1 MARELGFP
9 GLAGLLAAVPPCF
22 MMCRCEPLRSSGYGH
37 MADGIGA
44 EPAVHRTAGFP
55 GQGPSASPVAAGACR
70 KAPTSARADW
80 GCGIRLPQALIPR
93 ISHGRR
99 ETFAPK
105 AASGPAAGPGIH
117 PGHSAWNLGVGGVTW
132 ENGRGP
138 GYPSSSRPSAQ
149 AAIKNAAG
157 YCPDGVPMQADGG
170 SRRRGDRPRI
180 PTLLYVLQRRSRSTA
195 EGRPV
200 CALTCRNAACR
211 LGQLLVRSDSGAR
224 ARLDGQRN
232 RLERPMKPT

>member
-1 MARELGFP
+1 
-9 GLAGLLAAVPPCF
+9 

-170 SRRRGDRPRI
+170 SRRRGG
-180 PTLLYVLQRRSRSTA
+180 PTPYPHIALCATARMLISGRRTSRMPFDVHKCCLPPSTA
-195 EGRPV
+195 VAIR
-200 CALTCRNAACR
+200 
-211 LGQLLVRSDSGAR
+211 
-224 ARLDGQRN
+224 
-232 RLERPMKPT
+232 